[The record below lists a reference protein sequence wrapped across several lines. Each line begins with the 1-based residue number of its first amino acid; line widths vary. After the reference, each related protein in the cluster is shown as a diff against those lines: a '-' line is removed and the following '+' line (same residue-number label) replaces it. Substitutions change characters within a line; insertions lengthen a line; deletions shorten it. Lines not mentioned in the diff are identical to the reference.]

1 MLLLKAS
8 DANPATLG
16 AARAALGG
24 ALAPAEVASDA
35 QAIAH
40 ALLGQV
46 ETLRRKPDRAI
57 GHLQQVGM
65 QLSLLTWPTLR
76 HTPTPVHAQ
85 VCQGRMYVS

>member
-1 MLLLKAS
+1 MHIIITSCCNVHQVVCGAVLLLKAS

-65 QLSLLTWPTLR
+65 QLILLT
-76 HTPTPVHAQ
+76 
-85 VCQGRMYVS
+85 